1 MYDVIIIGAGASG
14 LMAAAA
20 AASKGARVALL
31 EHKDDI
37 GKKILATGNGRCNF
51 TNTDMSVNK
60 FHGSTALIKNVFLKN
75 LEYLHMTMQAT
86 FIQIQD
92 RLHLLWQPFAW
103 SL

>member
-37 GKKILATGNGRCNF
+37 GKKILATDRK
-51 TNTDMSVNK
+51 SV
-60 FHGSTALIKNVFLKN
+60 V
-75 LEYLHMTMQAT
+75 
-86 FIQIQD
+86 
-92 RLHLLWQPFAW
+92 
-103 SL
+103 

>member
-37 GKKILATGNGRCNF
+37 GKQQE
-51 TNTDMSVNK
+51 
-60 FHGSTALIKNVFLKN
+60 TADVTSQTLIC
-75 LEYLHMTMQAT
+75 
-86 FIQIQD
+86 
-92 RLHLLWQPFAW
+92 P
-103 SL
+103 